1 MSGYLRD
8 LVVASC
14 RLVDICSM
22 DSVKCDFSYSFL
34 SQWVDALKG
43 LKFDLVLSMDS
54 MNDKQKEEIVRSQ
67 LENLKNDKVESLL
80 VQNTD
85 WGINV
90 RMFLNDQLYELDLVT
105 NWDGYEV
112 TFVDDDE
119 RDTIQIDE
127 LEDLVSVMGVS

>member
-1 MSGYLRD
+1 
-8 LVVASC
+8 
-14 RLVDICSM
+14 
-22 DSVKCDFSYSFL
+22 
-34 SQWVDALKG
+34 
-43 LKFDLVLSMDS
+43 MDS

-112 TFVDDDE
+112 TFVDDDG

>member
-1 MSGYLRD
+1 M
-8 LVVASC
+8 A
-14 RLVDICSM
+14 
-22 DSVKCDFSYSFL
+22 
-34 SQWVDALKG
+34 
-43 LKFDLVLSMDS
+43 S

-67 LENLKNDKVESLL
+67 LGNLKNDKVESLL

-90 RMFLNDQLYELDLVT
+90 RMFLNDKLYELDLVT

-127 LEDLVSVMGVS
+127 LEDLASVMGLS

>member
-1 MSGYLRD
+1 M
-8 LVVASC
+8 
-14 RLVDICSM
+14 
-22 DSVKCDFSYSFL
+22 
-34 SQWVDALKG
+34 DALKG
-43 LKFDLVLSMDS
+43 LGLALVLSANS

-90 RMFLNDQLYELDLVT
+90 RMFLNDELYELDLVT